1 MLNGHE
7 WKIISTIEFLILVI
21 SQIIS
26 GVVIFN
32 FYLNVNFYQV
42 PSATSHFEQRKKI
55 RNTWGGAPS
64 TYQDKRVYFFLG
76 KPENHSVQDEIL
88 KENLYYG
95 DIIQAGE

>member
-1 MLNGHE
+1 MENNFNHRIPDFGNFPNYQ
-7 WKIISTIEFLILVI
+7 WS
-21 SQIIS
+21 S
-26 GVVIFN
+26 N

-76 KPENHSVQDEIL
+76 KPENHSIQDEIL

-95 DIIQAGE
+95 DIIQAGQ